1 MTDTPSQPAPRLWP
15 SGFSPTGAPVLKV
28 LLILIAVVG
37 FLIPLALVHG
47 VITEREHRY
56 RSVVSEIGGLW
67 GQAQQVAG
75 PILIVPFRRSIPG
88 TDGEFSNTQQLVFFL
103 PDQYTVAADVAPE
116 IRHRGLFEAVVYTA
130 DVTIGGTFV
139 LPDAAQ
145 WSPAGAMILWD
156 EAMVVVGVSDSRS
169 IGSGVAIA
177 WRDETLRLS
186 PGAPGL
192 SQLTSGGMHA
202 AVPDLTTIARQSIPF
217 ELRLR
222 FNGSDSLALL
232 PLGRESQFAV
242 SSSWTDPSFFGAF
255 LPDAHSISEDG
266 FEANWTVSHFG
277 RGYSQQWSGRDVNE
291 RLARTVRASELGVRF
306 VQPVSE
312 YLQAERAA
320 KYGVLFIV
328 FTFATLFLFE
338 IVAGVRVHIFQYG
351 LVGLSLCLF
360 YLLLLALAEHLGF
373 GVAYAIGASA
383 VVGQIVLYT
392 RKILASAKRTFG
404 LGLLLAGLYGALYVL
419 MGLEDFVLLLGSV
432 GLFIALGA
440 VMYVTRDIDWYAVGG
455 LSTPPPGA
463 AAAG

>member
-1 MTDTPSQPAPRLWP
+1 M
-15 SGFSPTGAPVLKV
+15 
-28 LLILIAVVG
+28 
-37 FLIPLALVHG
+37 
-47 VITEREHRY
+47 
-56 RSVVSEIGGLW
+56 
-67 GQAQQVAG
+67 
-75 PILIVPFRRSIPG
+75 
-88 TDGEFSNTQQLVFFL
+88 
-103 PDQYTVAADVAPE
+103 
-116 IRHRGLFEAVVYTA
+116 
-130 DVTIGGTFV
+130 
-139 LPDAAQ
+139 
-145 WSPAGAMILWD
+145 
-156 EAMVVVGVSDSRS
+156 
-169 IGSGVAIA
+169 
-177 WRDETLRLS
+177 
-186 PGAPGL
+186 
-192 SQLTSGGMHA
+192 
-202 AVPDLTTIARQSIPF
+202 
-217 ELRLR
+217 
-222 FNGSDSLALL
+222 
-232 PLGRESQFAV
+232 
-242 SSSWTDPSFFGAF
+242 
-255 LPDAHSISEDG
+255 
-266 FEANWTVSHFG
+266 SHFG

-419 MGLEDFVLLLGSV
+419 MGLEDFALLLGSV

-440 VMYVTRDIDWYAVGG
+440 VMLCHPRHRLVRRGRSFHT
-455 LSTPPPGA
+455 
-463 AAAG
+463 AAGRRRGGIDVRRWRVRAA